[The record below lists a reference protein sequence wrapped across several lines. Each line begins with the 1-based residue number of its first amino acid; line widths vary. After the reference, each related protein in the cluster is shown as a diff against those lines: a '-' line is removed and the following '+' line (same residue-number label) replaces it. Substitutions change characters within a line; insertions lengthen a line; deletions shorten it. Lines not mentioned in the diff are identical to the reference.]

1 MLVRDLMTRTLITA
15 GPDMPILEA
24 RALMQKERVRH
35 LLVTEEERLVG
46 IITDRDIR
54 LNLPS
59 PATSLSMWEL
69 NYLLAKL
76 TVGQAMT
83 KLVIVITPDRDARDA
98 AQLMLGHKIGAVP
111 VVEGGRPVGI
121 ITESDIVRAFAT
133 GAVLAEPASAAGR

>member
-1 MLVRDLMTRTLITA
+1 
-15 GPDMPILEA
+15 
-24 RALMQKERVRH
+24 
-35 LLVTEEERLVG
+35 
-46 IITDRDIR
+46 
-54 LNLPS
+54 
-59 PATSLSMWEL
+59 MWEL